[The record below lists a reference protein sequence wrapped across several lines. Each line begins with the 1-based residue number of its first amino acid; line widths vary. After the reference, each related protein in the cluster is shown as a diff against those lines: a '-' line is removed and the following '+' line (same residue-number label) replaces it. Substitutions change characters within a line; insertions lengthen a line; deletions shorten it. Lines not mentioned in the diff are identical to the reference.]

1 MTDKQK
7 DYLFRILKTFA
18 QGVLTY
24 IIMLLADGGEI
35 KDGKSILYGII
46 AAGLSAVMNLYK
58 LKNDTIEV
66 EDKSEEEFES
76 E

>member
-35 KDGKSILYGII
+35 KDAKSIMYGII